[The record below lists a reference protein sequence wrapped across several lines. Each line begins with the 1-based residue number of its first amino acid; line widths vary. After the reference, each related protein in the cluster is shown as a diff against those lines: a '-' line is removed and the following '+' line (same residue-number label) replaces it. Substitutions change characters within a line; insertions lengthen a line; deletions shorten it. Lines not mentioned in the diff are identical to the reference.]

1 MGFPIACSLNESE
14 LRERRRRA
22 KASEIQVITNENLN
36 KNT

>member
-1 MGFPIACSLNESE
+1 MDLPIAGSLNESE